1 MKKLTIFYML
11 SFLLSAFVISSCT
24 KDEIT
29 GEGDGNVIEAEGYLD
44 LSELKDNPVSLT
56 AEQGTYILK
65 VLSAEE
71 WTASISYTN
80 DGTPVDK
87 ADEWCILSSKNGIDA
102 SEIYIGFSANKWNIV
117 RSATVNFSLK
127 DSEETYSLA
136 LTQEGAE
143 TKYEFVSDDI
153 KDNALTFK
161 KSGQTYKVN
170 LVTNAY
176 EWTIS
181 LVDEG
186 GNSVNWCYLVEADE
200 YGKLSG
206 KGDAEISIVAEENNS
221 GTKQEAFLKFTSL
234 ETTFDNKLSLSQN
247 NELIP
252 FERLEHEII
261 DDETGFKFN
270 WSDETEGAEFK
281 LILAKDEGYADIII
295 EKDNTEPIENSY
307 SVDLSSIDYDGY
319 VGPVYVKL
327 ECNNTEDGSS
337 AIIEDKFNTHFDI
350 SSGDGTESSPYF
362 ISNAR
367 HLKNISV
374 ITETG
379 KFFKL
384 NKDIDLTDIQFTPLC
399 ATLSDDQMT
408 YAGEFNNTLDGGNY
422 TISGLTIYGDYKC
435 VGLFSTI
442 GLNGVVKNLKL
453 SGVDIDAISLIGSIA
468 GKSTGGKVE
477 NCVVEG
483 TIDGR
488 PGSTTEKC
496 NNIGGIIGQFSIKT
510 PQVIK
515 CINRIAVTSANG
527 SNIGGILGEVNGNCD
542 SGSKINQCRNEAEI
556 TTADNKNLGGII
568 GYVNKA
574 ANISECSN
582 YGTINGTGTA
592 EEVGG
597 IIGRS
602 NASIT
607 LSNCYNK
614 GSVSTS
620 GNKPKTAG
628 IMATTG
634 NANTKVVNCYNIG
647 TVSTNGYGITYG
659 HNTASKNIVLTSCY
673 SGGNIC
679 HHCDEGKS
687 SFGSLPE
694 AQTGYVGW
702 DFDAIWEMSDGY
714 PKFKWEE

>member
-1 MKKLTIFYML
+1 MKKLTKFYML

-29 GEGDGNVIEAEGYLD
+29 GEGDGNVIESEGYLQ

-65 VLSAEE
+65 ILSDKE

-80 DGTPVDK
+80 DGTLVDK

-102 SEIYIGFSANKWNIV
+102 SEIYIGFSENKWNIN

-136 LTQEGAE
+136 LTQEAAE

-186 GNSVNWCYLVEADE
+186 GNSVNWCYLEEADE

-206 KGDAEISIVAEENNS
+206 KGDAEISIVAVENNS
-221 GTKQEAFLKFTSL
+221 GTKQKAFLKFTSL

-261 DDETGFKFN
+261 DNGTDFKFN
-270 WSDETEGAEFK
+270 WSDETEQATFK
-281 LILAKDEGYADIII
+281 LILAKDESYTNII
-295 EKDNTEPIENSY
+295 EEINDTQAEDNTY
-307 SVDLSSIDYDGY
+307 SIDLTQVEYGDY
-319 VGPVYVKL
+319 VGTVYAKL
-327 ECNNTEDGSS
+327 VCTNPADATS

-350 SSGDGTESSPYF
+350 SSGDGTEASPYF

-367 HLKNISV
+367 HLKNISE

-384 NKDIDLTDIQFTPLC
+384 KNDIDLAGVVFTPLC
-399 ATLSDDQMT
+399 ATLSEDEMT

-422 TISGLTIYGDYKC
+422 TISGMTINGDYKC

-442 GLNGVVKNLKL
+442 GLDGVVKNLKL
-453 SGVDIDAISLIGSIA
+453 SSVDIYAISLIGSIA

-496 NNIGGIIGQFSIKT
+496 NNIGGLIGQFSIKT

-515 CINRIAVTSANG
+515 CINRIAVTSVNG
-527 SNIGGILGEVNGNCD
+527 QNIGGILGEVNTGCG
-542 SGSKINQCRNEAEI
+542 SGSKINQCRNEAKI
-556 TTADNKNLGGII
+556 TTADNKHLGGII

-582 YGTINGTGTA
+582 FGTVIGTGST
-592 EEVGG
+592 ELVGG
-597 IIGRS
+597 VIGKS
-602 NASIT
+602 QASIT
-607 LSNCYNK
+607 LSNCYNR
-614 GSVSTS
+614 GNVFTDT
-620 GNKPKTAG
+620 NKPKTAG
-628 IMATTG
+628 IMGSTG
-634 NANTKVVNCYNIG
+634 NANTKVVNCYNTG
-647 TVSTNGYGITYG
+647 TISTNGYGITYG
-659 HNTASKNIVLTSCY
+659 HDTANKYIVLTSCY
-673 SGGNIC
+673 SDGNIC
-679 HHCDEGKS
+679 HHCDESKS
-687 SFGSLPE
+687 TFGPLPE
-694 AQTGYVGW
+694 AQTGYAGW
-702 DFDAIWEMSDGY
+702 DFDTIWEMSDSY
-714 PKFKWEE
+714 PKLQWEE